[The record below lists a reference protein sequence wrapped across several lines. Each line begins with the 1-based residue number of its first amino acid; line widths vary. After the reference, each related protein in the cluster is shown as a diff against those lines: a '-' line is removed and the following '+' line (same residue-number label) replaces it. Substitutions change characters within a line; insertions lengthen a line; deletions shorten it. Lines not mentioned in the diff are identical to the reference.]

1 MKRKSAII
9 VAILIM
15 CVGFAAI
22 STTLVINGG
31 SKVSEN
37 SEDFSVIF
45 TSASLDRT
53 DVYKNV
59 VSEDKKPINFSTNE
73 LKTLN

>member
-22 STTLVINGG
+22 STTLIINGNT
-31 SKVSEN
+31 KLSEN
-37 SEDFSVIF
+37 TDDF
-45 TSASLDRT
+45 
-53 DVYKNV
+53 DVY
-59 VSEDKKPINFSTNE
+59 FSKAR
-73 LKTLN
+73 LDAIDVYD